1 VVDICIETP
10 KSVNTQNHKNK
21 VIVVKISDNF
31 FTKKI
36 A

>member
-1 VVDICIETP
+1 MESP

-21 VIVVKISDNF
+21 VIVVQISGNF